1 MKELTK
7 KNGFDPSQFQDIK
20 MNMLVSTLIAIGY
33 VADYSLTVI
42 VTVLYVE
49 KIIDIDQEFLYISIN
64 QISLTVCIFS
74 AYLILMKVFIGYQNQ
89 VTETAEKI
97 EI

>member
-1 MKELTK
+1 
-7 KNGFDPSQFQDIK
+7 
-20 MNMLVSTLIAIGY
+20 MLVSTLIAIGY

-64 QISLTVCIFS
+64 
-74 AYLILMKVFIGYQNQ
+74 
-89 VTETAEKI
+89 
-97 EI
+97 